1 MSRHESLA
9 VVLRRWPY
17 SESSQVVHLLTPH
30 AGLVPVLAKGV
41 NKLQSG
47 QAGVLDTHSLIRVFY
62 SEVRDRELRTLTR
75 CELLDRFSSLSRR
88 IDALNAAALLAE
100 LAEHAAPP
108 DTPSSEVFL
117 FLVESL
123 QALDA
128 GQDGP
133 SFLVPRLLR
142 ASHLLGL
149 RPDLGPE
156 RLEQPAWFAIAAG
169 RLLDPSESRP
179 EGTAIRVT
187 PSLHRLLRTAE
198 SAPHEALVDPGPE
211 ADDCLTMLG
220 QFLGYHLERPPRAW
234 QAIETRRS
242 ALRASR

>member
-47 QAGVLDTHSLIRVFY
+47 QAGVLDTHALIRVHY
-62 SEVRDRELRTLTR
+62 SESRDRELRTLTR

-100 LAEHAAPP
+100 LAELAAPP

-128 GQDGP
+128 GADGAG
-133 SFLVPRLLR
+133 FLVPRLLR
-142 ASHLLGL
+142 ACGLLGL
-149 RPDLGPE
+149 QPDLGSAP
-156 RLEQPAWFAIAAG
+156 LTDSAWFAVAAG
-169 RLLDPSESRP
+169 RLLDPGESRP
-179 EGTAIRVT
+179 DGPAVRVT
-187 PSLHRLLRTAE
+187 PSQHRLLRQAL
-198 SAPHEALVDPGPE
+198 SSPDEALTDPESE

-234 QAIETRRS
+234 QAIEERRS
-242 ALRASR
+242 ALRAAR

>member
-30 AGLVPVLAKGV
+30 AGLVPMLAKGV

-47 QAGVLDTHSLIRVFY
+47 QAGVLDTHSLIRVHY
-62 SEVRDRELRTLTR
+62 SESRERDLRTLTR

-100 LAEHAAPP
+100 LAELAAPP
-108 DTPSSEVFL
+108 DTPSSEVFV

-128 GQDGP
+128 GDQGAP
-133 SFLVPRLLR
+133 FLVPRLLR
-142 ASHLLGL
+142 ASELLGL
-149 RPDLGPE
+149 QPDLGPE
-156 RLEQPAWFAIAAG
+156 SLTEAAWFAVAAG

-179 EGTAIRVT
+179 EGPAIRVT
-187 PSLHRLLRTAE
+187 PSQHRLLQLAR
-198 SAPHEALVDPGPE
+198 SAPDEALADPGSE

-234 QAIETRRS
+234 QAIEERRS
-242 ALRASR
+242 ALRAAR

>member
-9 VVLRRWPY
+9 IVLRRWPY

-47 QAGVLDTHSLIRVFY
+47 QAGVLDTHSLIRVAY
-62 SEVRDRELRTLTR
+62 SEIRDRELRTLTR

-123 QALDA
+123 QALNS
-128 GQDGP
+128 GQDGAT
-133 SFLVPRLLR
+133 FLVPRLLR
-142 ASHLLGL
+142 ACHLLGL
-149 RPDLGPE
+149 RPDLGPDQIDE
-156 RLEQPAWFAIAAG
+156 PTWFAVAAG
-169 RLLDPSESRP
+169 RLLDPGESRP
-179 EGTAIRVT
+179 EGSAIRVT
-187 PSLHRLLRTAE
+187 PSLHSLLRKAE
-198 SAPHEALVDPGPE
+198 STPDEALADPGSE

-234 QAIETRRS
+234 QAIESRRS
-242 ALRASR
+242 DLRASR